1 MSIDFRFQRLIQLE
15 YIPCWSLTK
24 IEKPF
29 IAPHL
34 RNLHHR
40 ELFGSNCR
48 NNQYN
53 VSLAAIHMFTASF
66 SRNACRPLLIPP
78 KKSYMTN
85 IVFDLQ
91 KLFFKN
97 LLSGGSERFVYNS
110 FFPLIFLLSCCENN
124 FAANNLGENARFCDR
139 LELFE
144 FFQNSH

>member
-1 MSIDFRFQRLIQLE
+1 MSVDFRFQRLIQLE
-15 YIPCWSLTK
+15 YIACWSLTK

-29 IAPHL
+29 ITPHL

-40 ELFGSNCR
+40 EQFGSNCG

-85 IVFDLQ
+85 IVFDL
-91 KLFFKN
+91 
-97 LLSGGSERFVYNS
+97 
-110 FFPLIFLLSCCENN
+110 
-124 FAANNLGENARFCDR
+124 
-139 LELFE
+139 
-144 FFQNSH
+144 